1 MMDETGPSIKQIE
14 LERMHFAFMQYIR
27 EEMAEIFAILAKVS
41 MEQPGQ
47 YFADGIVLRVR
58 QDILGREIERIEC
71 RYPADWWQAVKE
83 RFAPKFILNRWP
95 VKYIKHYV
103 DVNVIYPNYRP
114 ALKDQEWRFKVSH
127 DKYMWP
133 EEDDD

>member
-1 MMDETGPSIKQIE
+1 MDETGPSIKQIE

-27 EEMAEIFAILAKVS
+27 EEMAEIFTIPAKVS

-71 RYPADWWQAVKE
+71 RYPADWWQAFKA
-83 RFAPKFILNRWP
+83 RWFPAWALRRWP
-95 VKYIKHYV
+95 VKETVKELV
-103 DVNVIYPNYRP
+103 ARELYPKMANIP
-114 ALKDQEWRFKVSH
+114 GHEAALNLWGS
-127 DKYMWP
+127 
-133 EEDDD
+133 